1 MKHVYK
7 INIITMITTGLL
19 LVLRIYRRLNGIS
32 KDFEKFNGIK
42 RLIDR
47 RTVKQDMRV
56 ITNTI

>member
-32 KDFEKFNGIK
+32 KDFEEFNGIK